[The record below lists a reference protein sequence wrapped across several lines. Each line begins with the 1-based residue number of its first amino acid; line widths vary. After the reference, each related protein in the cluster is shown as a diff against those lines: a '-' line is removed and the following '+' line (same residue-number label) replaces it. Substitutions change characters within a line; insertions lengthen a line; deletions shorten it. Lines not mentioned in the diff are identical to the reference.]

1 MKILMICEFF
11 DDALDYQ
18 ENVLAQVYH
27 RQGHEVVVV
36 TSTAKSVF
44 DYTVDMA
51 GATTDQGETS
61 GAFARIIRLPWRLNL
76 LHKIKAFENLAPL
89 IERERPDL
97 IFVHDIMPNMLDA
110 LGYLRRNP
118 TARMIMDYHA
128 DLSNSGAN
136 LLSRLI
142 LHGVIRKMILDHC
155 RPYLSRIFPVVPASA
170 DFLKT
175 YYRLPDTEMELLPL
189 GVDLDTAGAARRGG
203 GRARVRERLGIP
215 DDALVIF
222 TGGKLG
228 RLKRTE
234 EVLHALRRLNDPKVH
249 VIIVGKVDGLGGDVA
264 YATTVED
271 AARGLVNAHFV
282 GWQDRSGVYEHL
294 AASDVAV
301 FPASQSV
308 LWQQS
313 LGMGL
318 PLVVTESAPGIR
330 VRQDVSYM
338 NAFGA
343 VTVLDGMGDIAAQ
356 ISDEVTILRDDPAL
370 LTRRRQAALQTAE
383 TVISY
388 DAIARQTLRFNPVA

>member
-1 MKILMICEFF
+1 
-11 DDALDYQ
+11 
-18 ENVLAQVYH
+18 
-27 RQGHEVVVV
+27 
-36 TSTAKSVF
+36 
-44 DYTVDMA
+44 
-51 GATTDQGETS
+51 
-61 GAFARIIRLPWRLNL
+61 
-76 LHKIKAFENLAPL
+76 
-89 IERERPDL
+89 
-97 IFVHDIMPNMLDA
+97 
-110 LGYLRRNP
+110 
-118 TARMIMDYHA
+118 
-128 DLSNSGAN
+128 
-136 LLSRLI
+136 
-142 LHGVIRKMILDHC
+142 
-155 RPYLSRIFPVVPASA
+155 VVPASA